1 MYGIQIPHPSS
12 EVDEV
17 GSRLWKSL
25 CHHEGALALLKLRQ
39 QHGPP
44 PYLPLHRVVRRQVV
58 SHYTAEHSTVSDI
71 YLTTYLLQ
79 IRTYILRGIPIPD
92 FLQNGAHYG
101 EEGPALEF
109 DSLMVRVAALR
120 ARSLALFSGKDAETC
135 SDMHGSQAFAA
146 ETQNLDTA
154 LASWSQSLPEDWM
167 FAIQTLPPNPDES
180 DFTYNNIAHNYA
192 THGHAAI
199 WNRYRAIRLI
209 VDSIRIRSLTHL
221 IQTMEYQSQRS
232 FVAIQQESI
241 RTSME
246 AITNDLCG
254 GVPFFFNSLDPT
266 GLRSIKMGKY
276 TITTDDEILPKMAG
290 LLAWPLTVAIS
301 CEYIPEPQ
309 RQWLK
314 GKLKLVAKSCGDA
327 VLESVVEQGE
337 FRF

>member
-135 SDMHGSQAFAA
+135 SDCMVPRPSQPKPKTLTLLLPRGLNPYRKTGCLQSKLCPQ
-146 ETQNLDTA
+146 TQTKVISLTTTSLTTTLHMAMPQSGIDTA
-154 LASWSQSLPEDWM
+154 PFVSL
-167 FAIQTLPPNPDES
+167 
-180 DFTYNNIAHNYA
+180 
-192 THGHAAI
+192 
-199 WNRYRAIRLI
+199 
-209 VDSIRIRSLTHL
+209 LTA
-221 IQTMEYQSQRS
+221 
-232 FVAIQQESI
+232 FVS
-241 RTSME
+241 
-246 AITNDLCG
+246 
-254 GVPFFFNSLDPT
+254 
-266 GLRSIKMGKY
+266 GL
-276 TITTDDEILPKMAG
+276 
-290 LLAWPLTVAIS
+290 
-301 CEYIPEPQ
+301 
-309 RQWLK
+309 
-314 GKLKLVAKSCGDA
+314 
-327 VLESVVEQGE
+327 
-337 FRF
+337 